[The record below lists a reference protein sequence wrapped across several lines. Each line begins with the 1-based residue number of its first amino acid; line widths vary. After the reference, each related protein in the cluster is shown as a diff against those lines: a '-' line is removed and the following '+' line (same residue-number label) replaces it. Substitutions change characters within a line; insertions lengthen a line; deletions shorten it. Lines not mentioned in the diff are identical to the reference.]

1 MEIKNEVSDEDIF
14 NQKEQVIINNLLLTT
29 CY

>member
-29 CY
+29 YY